1 MSAPTWLPRLYGL
14 LARFSESGI
23 GEDLSG
29 LSIGEL
35 WGVLRFLER
44 LADESLP

>member
-14 LARFSESGI
+14 LARFSELGI

-35 WGVLRFLER
+35 WGVYRFLSRIE
-44 LADESLP
+44 EGG